1 MHLRHLVGG
10 RRRRDE
16 NDENDENDDDEVIMT
31 VDFPER
37 KGALRAFLRAVS
49 PTWNVTLFHYRAAG
63 STATQALLGVQIP
76 RGQQPAFDAATGALG
91 PEFSFTPLE
100 GEARAACEMFLG

>member
-1 MHLRHLVGG
+1 
-10 RRRRDE
+10 
-16 NDENDENDDDEVIMT
+16 MT

-63 STATQALLGVQIP
+63 TSATQALLGVQIP
-76 RGQQPAFDAATGALG
+76 RGQKEKFDAATGALG
-91 PEFSFTPLE
+91 AEFSFSPLE
-100 GEARAACEMFLG
+100 GDERAAFEMFLG